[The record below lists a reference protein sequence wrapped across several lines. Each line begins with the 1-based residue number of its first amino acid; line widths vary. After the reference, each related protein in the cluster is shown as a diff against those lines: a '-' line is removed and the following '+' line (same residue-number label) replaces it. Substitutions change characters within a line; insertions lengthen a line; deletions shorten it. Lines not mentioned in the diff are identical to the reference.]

1 MGELVTYVLLSV
13 LLVFGI
19 YSFWKQ
25 SKNKLPTLDL
35 EKIKSQIDAITD
47 LQELQQYAVNSGV
60 DSFLIPRLS
69 FAELKQ
75 EIYNI
80 YNIK

>member
-35 EKIKSQIDAITD
+35 EKIKSQIDAII
-47 LQELQQYAVNSGV
+47 YKNYNSTQLTAA
-60 DSFLIPRLS
+60 LIV
-69 FAELKQ
+69 F
-75 EIYNI
+75 
-80 YNIK
+80 